1 MAWNY
6 WNWVWCNIFISTAI
20 VFNTFVILV
29 FLLRYFDQLFYGIV
43 AKLFNIER
51 CFIDVHHNIISRN
64 SKINISSARIIK
76 ATERL
81 SKIVIFCK
89 NLCNGERELNNDAE
103 ESTSDDDQ
111 PPNNNEVRP
120 YSDKNDNLS
129 ATQRKVHN
137 RVASYQNPSS
147 HPEHEREILNI
158 YGKYIP
164 LNKFSNKLFI
174 TILTTA
180 VISAAIMAVL
190 NSLILTST
198 AVYRGGPCPNYGPM
212 ECFCGDNHTYFQCQ
226 TGANVT
232 FPFDTLSGTCFR
244 WIARDVTTSDVT
256 TQIGVTAGLLT
267 AFGSIT
273 QALIHLYLHVLQKR
287 LGVRK
292 GIFHMMAKTVGIN
305 GTTAPTLCCGS
316 YLPCHYCSCIHLRQY
331 KNPCIT
337 ALLTIIYISV
347 PGLIIPAIILLYY
360 YELNVTSLTFAVL
373 ITFAFL
379 CILAMLW
386 MAMEDDELS
395 ANIPG
400 GWKDIQK
407 IRTELVDLIVAKK
420 KKTLT
425 TEATN

>member
-20 VFNTFVILV
+20 VFNTCFFLV
-29 FLLRYFDQLFYGIV
+29 FLLRHFDQLFYGIV
-43 AKLFNIER
+43 AKLFNIKR
-51 CFIDVHHNIISRN
+51 CAIDVHHNIIRHN
-64 SKINISSARIIK
+64 SKINISSAPIIK
-76 ATERL
+76 ATERA
-81 SKIVIFCK
+81 SKIVSFCK
-89 NLCNGERELNNDAE
+89 NLCDGKSEWDNDAK
-103 ESTSDDDQ
+103 ESTSDNDQ
-111 PPNNNEVRP
+111 QPNSNEVRP
-120 YSDKNDNLS
+120 YSDEDDDFN
-129 ATQRKVHN
+129 ATQRKFRN
-137 RVASYQNPSS
+137 RIASYQNLSS
-147 HPEHEREILNI
+147 HPEYERDILNI
-158 YGKYIP
+158 YGKIIP
-164 LNKFSNKLFI
+164 LNKVISKVFI

-180 VISAAIMAVL
+180 VISAAIIALL

-212 ECFCGDNHTYFQCQ
+212 ECFCGDNHTYFSCQ

-232 FPFDTLSGTCFR
+232 FPFDTISGTCFR

-267 AFGSIT
+267 ALGSIT

-287 LGVRK
+287 LGVRN
-292 GIFHMMAKTVGIN
+292 GILRMMAKTVGIN
-305 GTTAPTLCCGS
+305 RTTAPTLCCGC
-316 YLPCHYCSCIHLRQY
+316 YLPCHCSCIHLRQY

-337 ALLTIIYISV
+337 VLLTIIYLSV

-373 ITFAFL
+373 ITFALL
-379 CILAMLW
+379 CIFALLW
-386 MAMEDDELS
+386 IAMEDDESS

-407 IRTELVDLIVAKK
+407 IRTELVGALVAKN
-420 KKTLT
+420 
-425 TEATN
+425 ETNNRSN